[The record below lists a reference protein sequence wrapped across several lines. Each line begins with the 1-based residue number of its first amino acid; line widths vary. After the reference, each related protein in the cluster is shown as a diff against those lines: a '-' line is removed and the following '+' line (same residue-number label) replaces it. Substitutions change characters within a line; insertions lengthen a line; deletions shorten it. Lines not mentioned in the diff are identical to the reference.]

1 MGLVSLAAV
10 CAGALWLL
18 RAPISMGCPG
28 LAVNTMDSI
37 ICRQQRPDA
46 MALLLSHQRPEH
58 DMHRALQ
65 LVMLLLEY
73 RRLATLSAL
82 CCEMSQQGQVT
93 YMATL
98 LAEAAR
104 FVTPLIHGAPLADRQ
119 DANLLPAARQRAT
132 FAI

>member
-1 MGLVSLAAV
+1 
-10 CAGALWLL
+10 
-18 RAPISMGCPG
+18 MGCPG

-73 RRLATLSAL
+73 HRLEALSAL
-82 CCEMSQQGQVT
+82 CCEMSREGHVT

-104 FVTPLIHGAPLADRQ
+104 FETPPNTTR
-119 DANLLPAARQRAT
+119 PSCW
-132 FAI
+132 

>member
-104 FVTPLIHGAPLADRQ
+104 FVTPPIHGAPLADRQ

>member
-1 MGLVSLAAV
+1 MRFVPLSTV
-10 CAGALWLL
+10 CAGALRLL

-37 ICRQQRPDA
+37 ICAQERPDA
-46 MALLLSHQRPEH
+46 MAMLLSHQRPEH

-73 RRLATLSAL
+73 RRLAALSAL
-82 CCEMSQQGQVT
+82 CCEMSQQGHVT

-104 FVTPLIHGAPLADRQ
+104 FESPPHT
-119 DANLLPAARQRAT
+119 
-132 FAI
+132 

>member
-1 MGLVSLAAV
+1 MLFP
-10 CAGALWLL
+10 GALRLL
-18 RAPISMGCPG
+18 RVPISMGCPG

-37 ICRQQRPDA
+37 ICGQQRPDA
-46 MALLLSHQRPEH
+46 MAQLLSYQRPEQ

-73 RRLATLSAL
+73 RRLEALSAL
-82 CCEMSQQGQVT
+82 CCEMSQEGHVT

-104 FVTPLIHGAPLADRQ
+104 FEPPYATQRPL
-119 DANLLPAARQRAT
+119 
-132 FAI
+132 F

>member
-1 MGLVSLAAV
+1 M
-10 CAGALWLL
+10 CAGALSLL
-18 RAPISMGCPG
+18 RCPISLGCQG
-28 LAVNTMDSI
+28 LAVNVMDSI

-46 MALLLSHQRPEH
+46 MALLLSYQRPEH

-73 RRLATLSAL
+73 RRLEALSAL
-82 CCEMSQQGQVT
+82 CCEMSQEGHVT

-104 FVTPLIHGAPLADRQ
+104 FEPPLD
-119 DANLLPAARQRAT
+119 T
-132 FAI
+132 